1 MSIEDQET
9 GRSNEF
15 EWRETYFVLFKS
27 DHRPTVTQVE
37 HAISEIS
44 DRLELQDLKADEDGR
59 FASVMV
65 RSPEDYA
72 TVEISYEDGEAVIEQ
87 GTELAKQLKSEA
99 EMDDLAKLM
108 ASDARLDLMHF
119 EQVVAEAA
127 LSGSEPAEGD
137 LDDDGIADTLDPSSL
152 LMICE
157 VLVALTD
164 GVAVDP
170 ASGAILS

>member
-15 EWRETYFVLFKS
+15 EWRETYFVLFKRG
-27 DHRPTVTQVE
+27 HRPTVTQVE

-44 DRLELQDLKADEDGR
+44 DRLKLQDLKADEDGR

-72 TVEISYEDGEAVIEQ
+72 AIEISYEDGEAVIEQ
-87 GTELAKQLKSEA
+87 GTELAKQLQSEA
-99 EMDDLAKLM
+99 EADDLAKLI

-119 EQVVAEAA
+119 EQVVAEAG
-127 LSGSEPAEGD
+127 LKGSDPTDGD
-137 LDDDGIADTLDPSSL
+137 PDEDEIAGMLDPSSL

-170 ASGAILS
+170 ASGAILA